1 LCAFS
6 GYTARMDESYFS
18 GRLIELETK
27 LAYLEDA
34 LQVLNEA
41 VTRQQRQIDALEALC
56 RELAERARN
65 AAEGVFRGAPA
76 DEIPPHY

>member
-1 LCAFS
+1 
-6 GYTARMDESYFS
+6 MDEA
-18 GRLIELETK
+18 RPIERPVERMIELETK
-27 LAYLEDA
+27 LAYLEDT

-41 VTRQQRQIDALEALC
+41 VTRQQRQIDTLEALC

-65 AAEGVFRGAPA
+65 TADGVFRGTPA